1 VKNVIPLLRE
11 ERELERQF
19 VSEVTGEPDPAA
31 GWSAT
36 QVMFHLARW
45 RERLA
50 RALTQVATKLTDEP
64 ASSPPPNIDEFND
77 AEMAGAAGASLADE
91 AARSDAAL
99 ASLIADLETSG
110 ERPFKW
116 YAAETTAEA
125 IIRNS
130 YLHPRI
136 HIADQFRERGD
147 VARSDRLCEETAEG
161 LRKAD
166 APGHILGAALFNLA
180 SVRAT
185 QGRGDEALTL
195 LEQALPMRP
204 DLRAYLPDDS
214 EFASLRESPRFRTLL
229 D

>member
-11 ERELERQF
+11 ERDLERQF
-19 VSEVTGEPDPAA
+19 VVEVTGQPDPGA

-45 RERLA
+45 RERLS
-50 RALTQVATKLTDEP
+50 RALAQVAPDEP
-64 ASSPPPNIDEFND
+64 VSSPPPNIDEFND
-77 AEMAGAAGASLADE
+77 AEMAGAVGASLADE

-99 ASLIADLETSG
+99 ASLIAELETSG
-110 ERPFKW
+110 ERPFRW
-116 YAAETTAEA
+116 YAAATTAEA

-136 HIADQFRERGD
+136 HLADQFRERGD
-147 VARSDRLCEETAEG
+147 VARSDELFEETATE

-185 QGRGDEALTL
+185 QGRSDEALTL